1 MQELNI
7 PVLILDSQQS
17 FEGIY
22 DMIES
27 MGQVLSVPDKAEALV
42 MEIENKV
49 QNVSEKVKDV
59 SRPRVYYVVGFG
71 EAGDFTAEE
80 IPLLEQL

>member
-49 QNVSEKVKDV
+49 QMCQKK
-59 SRPRVYYVVGFG
+59 
-71 EAGDFTAEE
+71 
-80 IPLLEQL
+80 

>member
-1 MQELNI
+1 
-7 PVLILDSQQS
+7 
-17 FEGIY
+17 
-22 DMIES
+22 
-27 MGQVLSVPDKAEALV
+27 

-71 EAGDFTAEE
+71 EAGDFTAGGDTFIGTIIEMAGGDNVAKD
-80 IPLLEQL
+80 LQGWQYSLKA

>member
-49 QNVSEKVKDV
+49 QNVSRKSK
-59 SRPRVYYVVGFG
+59 GCFK
-71 EAGDFTAEE
+71 T
-80 IPLLEQL
+80 